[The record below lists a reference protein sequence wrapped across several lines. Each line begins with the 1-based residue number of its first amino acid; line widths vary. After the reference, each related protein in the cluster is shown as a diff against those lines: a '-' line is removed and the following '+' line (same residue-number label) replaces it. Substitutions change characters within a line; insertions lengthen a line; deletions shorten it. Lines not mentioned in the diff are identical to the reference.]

1 MTAKDLM
8 QSVVVSCRETDS
20 AGYVCDMFQRE
31 HVHGAPVIDESETLV
46 GIVSIEDILI
56 GSMSW
61 SGAEPSEAGHE
72 RESEE
77 TGLDQT
83 LVRDIMTAPAI
94 SATEDTPL
102 ADLAMM
108 MWRFRIHH
116 IPIVRGGKIAGMVSS
131 LDICRA
137 LAYGQVDG

>member
-1 MTAKDLM
+1 MEAKDLM
-8 QSVVVSCRETDS
+8 QTVVVMCRETDS
-20 AGYVCDMFQRE
+20 AGYICDMFQRE
-31 HVHGAPVIDESETLV
+31 HVHGAPVVDEDETLV

-56 GSMSW
+56 GSMTW
-61 SGAEPSEAGHE
+61 SGASAE
-72 RESEE
+72 ESEDRE

-94 SATEDTPL
+94 SAPEDTSL
-102 ADLAMM
+102 QDLSMM

-116 IPIVRGGKIAGMVSS
+116 IPIVRDGKVAGMVSS

-137 LAYGQVDG
+137 LAYGQVSD